1 MPNFIFFNL
10 MLALKEK
17 SDDNQSLNSSSSGS
31 HECLQ
36 TSIYNNL
43 SIDVEMF
50 HKITGNFDPLVALE
64 ERSRDDQ
71 SHWASSSG
79 HHECQ
84 SQMSW
89 QSIQWFMRYF
99 SLNQSGPTVRPTSL
113 SV

>member
-1 MPNFIFFNL
+1 

-36 TSIYNNL
+36 TSFYNSP

-50 HKITGNFDPLVALE
+50 HRIIDHFDPLVALE
-64 ERSRDDQ
+64 ERSGDDQ
-71 SHWASSSG
+71 SDWASSSG

-84 SQMSW
+84 CQMLW
-89 QSIQWFMRYF
+89 QSIQ
-99 SLNQSGPTVRPTSL
+99 
-113 SV
+113 